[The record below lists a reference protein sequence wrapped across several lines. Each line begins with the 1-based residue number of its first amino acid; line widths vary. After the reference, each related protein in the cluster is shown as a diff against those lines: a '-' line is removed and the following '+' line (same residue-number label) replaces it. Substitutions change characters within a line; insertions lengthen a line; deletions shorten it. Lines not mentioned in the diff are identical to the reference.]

1 MHEKHA
7 DDGHGQGEDDGPD
20 GALPQASVLLVVRLF
35 RPVFQLF
42 AVVAHQQGV
51 TCSLQGRFQLFGA
64 ALCRVVFH
72 GGRGRR
78 VVDGSR
84 AHPRLS
90 VEGLVHPCS
99 AGGATHVQYGERP
112 FFYVYCIHCVYR
124 IYGCRVQR

>member
-42 AVVAHQQGV
+42 AVVAHQQVV
-51 TCSLQGRFQLFGA
+51 TRSLQGRFQLFGA

-72 GGRGRR
+72 GSRGRR

-90 VEGLVHPCS
+90 VE
-99 AGGATHVQYGERP
+99 GGATHVQYGERP

>member
-42 AVVAHQQGV
+42 AVVAHQQV
-51 TCSLQGRFQLFGA
+51 VARSLQGRFQLFGA

-72 GGRGRR
+72 GSRGRR

-90 VEGLVHPCS
+90 VEGLVHPCG